1 MTWLVNAVGVWIV
14 QGTMTKAQ
22 ERHFWNDWLGFSL
35 LGIIRGMLLCIVY

>member
-1 MTWLVNAVGVWIV
+1 MVGQECRRSVIV